1 MFRKCG
7 IYDEW
12 FLGVPLAFNNYN
24 ESNQEFQAF
33 GNQLSEQ
40 VQCKSLGATLGQS
53 ASVTNA
59 RNRI

>member
-24 ESNQEFQAF
+24 ESNQEFQHGGKFYIKFSHVPLYIKLLKDNHLKADF
-33 GNQLSEQ
+33 LIS
-40 VQCKSLGATLGQS
+40 
-53 ASVTNA
+53 
-59 RNRI
+59 

>member
-33 GNQLSEQ
+33 GN
-40 VQCKSLGATLGQS
+40 
-53 ASVTNA
+53 
-59 RNRI
+59 

>member
-40 VQCKSLGATLGQS
+40 VQCKFIPKIKNLYKAC
-53 ASVTNA
+53 
-59 RNRI
+59 